1 MEHAAIFNP
10 LDKRNLGKSI
20 VEALLESKE
29 LALGSVKPFAG
40 AGIYAI
46 YYNGN
51 FKPYASLAALNK
63 RSGSYPV
70 YVGKAVPKGGRKGVA
85 EDAALKSNALFSR
98 LNEHRV
104 SIESVD
110 SLKITDFSYRC
121 LIVDDIWIPLGE
133 SLVIQKFQPLWNHV
147 VEGFGNHD
155 PGGGR
160 YQGMRP
166 LWDELHPGRGWAAKC
181 QPPKVPLS
189 SIHSMIEGYMKTVLK
204 KAAEDT
210 S

>member
-10 LDKRNLGKSI
+10 LDKRNLGKSV
-20 VEALLESKE
+20 VEALLKSKE

-40 AGIYAI
+40 AGVYAI
-46 YYNGN
+46 YYKGG
-51 FKPYASLAALNK
+51 FKAYAPLAALNK
-63 RSGSYPV
+63 KSGSFPI

-85 EDAALKSNALFSR
+85 EDAALKSSALFSR
-98 LNEHRV
+98 LNEHRI
-104 SIESVD
+104 SIEAVA
-110 SLKITDFSYRC
+110 SLKIADFTYRC

-181 QPPKVPLS
+181 QPPKAQLPA
-189 SIHSMIEGYMKTVLK
+189 IQSMIESYMQAVIK
-204 KAAEDT
+204 KAAE
-210 S
+210 SAS